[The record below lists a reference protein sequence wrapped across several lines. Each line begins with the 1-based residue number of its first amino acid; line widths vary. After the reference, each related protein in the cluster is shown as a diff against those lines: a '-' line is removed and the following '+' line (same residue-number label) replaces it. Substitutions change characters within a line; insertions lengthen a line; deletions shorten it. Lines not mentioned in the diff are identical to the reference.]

1 MSKPIEN
8 TSGLRALEY
17 KVLLLPDS
25 MEEVTAGGIILTDQ
39 KIEQD
44 SWAQVKGTIVSIGG
58 IAFTNPD
65 WCPEE
70 RKLLKPGARVYYSKY
85 EGVLVQGA
93 DGEEYRLVQDKTIS
107 AIVLNEGAAPIH
119 MVHGRKT
126 GGVGRS

>member
-25 MEEVTAGGIILTDQ
+25 LEEVTAGGIILTDQ

-58 IAFTNPD
+58 RAFDD
-65 WCPEE
+65 WSGDE
-70 RKLLKPGARVYYSKY
+70 RASLKPGARVYYSKY
-85 EGVLVQGA
+85 EGVLVHGA
-93 DGEEYRLVQDKTIS
+93 DGEEYRLIQDKGIG
-107 AIVLNEGAAPIH
+107 AIVLNEDAAPIH
-119 MVHGRKT
+119 LVQGRKV
-126 GGVGRS
+126 GGVSS